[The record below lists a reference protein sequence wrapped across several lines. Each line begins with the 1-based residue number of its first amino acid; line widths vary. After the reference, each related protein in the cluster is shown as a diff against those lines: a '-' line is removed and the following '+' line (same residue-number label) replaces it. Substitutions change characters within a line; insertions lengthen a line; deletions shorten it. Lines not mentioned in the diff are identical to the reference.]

1 MAKSCKQIHF
11 KSILSFLRT
20 FKLKQEIDMGIFKS
34 YFISR
39 LQNKADLV
47 KIKLL

>member
-1 MAKSCKQIHF
+1 MAKYCKQIHF
-11 KSILSFLRT
+11 KIILSFLTT

-39 LQNKADLV
+39 LQNKADQF
-47 KIKLL
+47 KI